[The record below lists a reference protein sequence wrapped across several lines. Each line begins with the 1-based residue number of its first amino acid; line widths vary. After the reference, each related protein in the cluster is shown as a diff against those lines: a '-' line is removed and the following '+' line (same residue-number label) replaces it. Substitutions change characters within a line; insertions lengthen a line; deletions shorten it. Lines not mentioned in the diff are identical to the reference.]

1 MKLLFVLGIGFDR
14 EGPSVHLLQDI
25 LIAALDKGHSVV
37 VVLKKTGGPYEE
49 MPSKLK
55 TNKRFQFFVIDEQHK
70 KQQKGFLGRYLSEI
84 RYSKECSRF
93 VSKSDNFD
101 AVFLQSTPAVYFY
114 MKWLIK
120 LNCRIVFNVQDIF
133 PYNLKLSGQLP
144 FETISFPFLRKLQ
157 NLGYRKADKIITI
170 SDDMKQT
177 LVSDGVKASNIEV
190 VYNWSYSDTSIRLER
205 IDKANVYDFCLDKS
219 KFNIVYAGN
228 IGKMQNVEL
237 IARVAKE
244 MNSDSS
250 FHFYIIG
257 DGANKETVKAIVK
270 GLSNVT
276 ILPMQPT
283 RYAESIYA
291 QADLNVIPL
300 MPGGIKTAIP
310 SKTATAIRAEKPIL
324 FCCDTDSLFY
334 QLIRD
339 DDQIY
344 AVDCMK
350 ASAFVETIRKLQSEK
365 GKEYHSSALLK
376 LMSKNNAYKYISIMT
391 NE

>member
-1 MKLLFVLGIGFDR
+1 
-14 EGPSVHLLQDI
+14 
-25 LIAALDKGHSVV
+25 
-37 VVLKKTGGPYEE
+37 
-49 MPSKLK
+49 
-55 TNKRFQFFVIDEQHK
+55 
-70 KQQKGFLGRYLSEI
+70 
-84 RYSKECSRF
+84 
-93 VSKSDNFD
+93 
-101 AVFLQSTPAVYFY
+101 